1 VLDEIHLD
9 LTKSGI
15 FGSEFT
21 FLSCGDM
28 PGNQLFT
35 EATNKGLHDRVPVYL
50 RRWMN
55 LEQIWPE
62 KLELAQP
69 PHDFT
74 LFNAVDDA
82 VPNLFGLHPILQ
94 ETEGE

>member
-1 VLDEIHLD
+1 
-9 LTKSGI
+9 
-15 FGSEFT
+15 
-21 FLSCGDM
+21 
-28 PGNQLFT
+28 
-35 EATNKGLHDRVPVYL
+35 
-50 RRWMN
+50 MN